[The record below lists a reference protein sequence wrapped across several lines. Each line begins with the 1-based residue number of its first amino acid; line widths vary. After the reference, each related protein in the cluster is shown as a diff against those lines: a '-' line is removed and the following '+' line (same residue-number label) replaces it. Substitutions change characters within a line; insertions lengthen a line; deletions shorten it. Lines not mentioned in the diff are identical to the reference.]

1 MKRLT
6 AALLCILLLS
16 GCGKA
21 AREPLATPSLPK
33 ALTPLP
39 ALVATPIS
47 ALSPLRPL
55 SELDYG
61 RKQNDLTIGSWQE
74 IKQLSAAH
82 GEQAYTGLR
91 IDNTREGNSVTINM
105 IMEQTAEFTIGGMTL
120 NTQDGKTSFLPIISS
135 PDQTSAYACL
145 QFADLD
151 ADGTEEIILFVDYHN
166 SGGLGDLHVIS
177 CKQSELNEIYTV
189 IGGYQGNALR
199 EVYAD
204 TLKRT
209 EDCSGVF
216 LYQTEQG
223 IAMRVSLYAENHQA
237 RHYGDLAYRDGAW
250 EQIKA
255 FTLVT
260 EEDAKAQ
267 FHRLEPAFAGDHDDL
282 AYLQW
287 AGRPIDIRGTG
298 QTQDIVY
305 MHYAYGNNP
314 HAMYI
319 LFEAQIGLGANA
331 RHEVLWR
338 AAYPDA
344 GSFTYMFEDLD
355 VDGVEELL
363 FVVDRGEGED
373 SFLEMHLMKFTQS
386 GFYEVLT
393 YFNGGKQEEKRA
405 YTETLFA
412 LPNAGALPYESAEAL
427 NHSVQ
432 WAQLV
437 PLSEGNV
444 IEFTHSNANGET
456 AAYSRIGYAEG
467 KWLLLEQGAKETQP
481 ENTDLDDLLKEQNVQ
496 ETE

>member
-21 AREPLATPSLPK
+21 AREPLATPSLPS

-55 SELDYG
+55 SELDYSK
-61 RKQNDLTIGSWQE
+61 KQNDFTIGDWAE
-74 IKQLSAAH
+74 IKQLPASH
-82 GEQAYTGLR
+82 GEQAYTGLLVN
-91 IDNTREGNSVTINM
+91 NTRGGNSITLNM
-105 IMEQTAEFTIGGMTL
+105 IMEQTRAFTIGGMTL
-120 NTQDGKTSFLPIISS
+120 TTQDGKTSFLPVISS

-151 ADGTEEIILFVDYHN
+151 GDGTEEIVLFVDYHN

-189 IGGYQGNALR
+189 IGGYQGDALR

-209 EDCSGVF
+209 EDCNGVF

-223 IAMRVSLYAENHQA
+223 IAMRVSLYAENRQA
-237 RHYGDLAYRDGAW
+237 RHYGDLAYRNGAW

-260 EEDAKAQ
+260 EEEAKVQ
-267 FHRLEPAFAGDHDDL
+267 FHGLEPAFAGDKDDL

-298 QTQDIVY
+298 QKQDIVY
-305 MHYAYGNNP
+305 MHYAYGNDP

-319 LFEAQIGLGANA
+319 LFEAQIGLGSNM
-331 RHEVLWR
+331 RREVLWR
-338 AAYPDA
+338 AEYPDA

-355 VDGVEELL
+355 GDGVEELL
-363 FVVDRGEGED
+363 FVVGRGEGED
-373 SFLEMHLMKFTQS
+373 SFLETHLMKFTQ
-386 GFYEVLT
+386 GGLKELLT
-393 YFNGGKQEEKRA
+393 YFNGGKQEEKRPYA
-405 YTETLFA
+405 ETLFT
-412 LPNAGALPYESAEAL
+412 LPNAGALPYESTEAL

-444 IEFTHSNANGET
+444 IEFTHSKANGET
-456 AAYSRIGYAEG
+456 AAYSRIGYVNG
-467 KWLLLEQGAKETQP
+467 TWLLLEQGAKETQP

-496 ETE
+496 EAE